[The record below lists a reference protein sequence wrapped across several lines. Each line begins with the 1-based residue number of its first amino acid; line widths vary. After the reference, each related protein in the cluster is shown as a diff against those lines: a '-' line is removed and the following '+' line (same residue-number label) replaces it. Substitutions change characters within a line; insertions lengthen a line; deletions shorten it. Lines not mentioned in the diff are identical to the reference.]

1 MSKTNGPN
9 SVNPNYEVG
18 YKRPPVSRQFKPG
31 RSGNPRGRPS
41 KTGARSHSIASGELS
56 ELHRMLLDVGARP
69 VEVRR
74 GGRTVK
80 MTQLEAVVEGLAA
93 AGQQGNVRAAQIF
106 IEKHSEAVVEAQR
119 KSVVSAEG
127 VELTLEISR
136 ILRTERIRKQE
147 HAALIARIAE
157 LESMNHE
164 EVDKAKVN
172 VDPAV
177 EPPPPPS
184 FERSGSSHQVSAP
197 AACTAPQPLGVPTP
211 SQAVSAKAPRPPRR
225 PGDPLIQNNNP
236 IWAGSWGVNG

>member
-1 MSKTNGPN
+1 MSKTTGPN

-56 ELHRMLLDVGARP
+56 ELHRTLLDVGAAP

-93 AGQQGNVRAAQIF
+93 AGRQGNVRAAQIF
-106 IEKHSEAVVEAQR
+106 IEKHSEAVAESQR
-119 KSVVSAEG
+119 RSVNIAEG
-127 VELTLEISR
+127 VQLTKLFSQF
-136 ILRTERIRKQE
+136 LRSEFMRKQE
-147 HAALIARIAE
+147 HDAPTTSIAE
-157 LESMNHE
+157 LDSLHHAD
-164 EVDKAKVN
+164 VDNVKVN
-172 VDPAV
+172 VAPAV
-177 EPPPPPS
+177 EPPPPAS
-184 FERSGSSHQVSAP
+184 IERSGSSQQVSAP

-211 SQAVSAKAPRPPRR
+211 SQAATVKAPRPPRR
-225 PGDPLIQNNNP
+225 PGDPLIQNDQP
-236 IWAGSWGVNG
+236 FWAGGWGVNG